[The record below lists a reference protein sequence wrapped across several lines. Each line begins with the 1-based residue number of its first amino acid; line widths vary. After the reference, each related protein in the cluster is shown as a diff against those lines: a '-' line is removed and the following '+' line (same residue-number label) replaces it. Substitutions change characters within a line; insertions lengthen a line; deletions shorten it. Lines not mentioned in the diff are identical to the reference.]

1 MRYKTWLTGLLV
13 LSVTG
18 CSNMNNTQTDAALG
32 AGAGAGAFALLTRG
46 NPVATVFGA
55 LFGGLIG
62 GSIGHDQDRVEAR
75 DKAINAQ
82 IAAQQAR
89 QMSLNEIVQ
98 MKQQGQSDT
107 IIINQI
113 VSTGSIFA
121 LTSDD
126 INYLRSQGVS
136 DQVISVMQQWRA
148 RVVYPY
154 GAPPPPGY
162 VVVQPPPPPPPPVVI
177 GVGVG
182 GRF

>member
-1 MRYKTWLTGLLV
+1 MRYKTSISGLLLV

-32 AGAGAGAFALLTRG
+32 AGAGAGAFALATRG
-46 NPVATVFGA
+46 NPIATVFGA

-62 GSIGHDQDRVEAR
+62 ASIGHDQDRHDAR
-75 DKAINAQ
+75 DNYVKGQ

-98 MKQQGQSDT
+98 MKQQGNPDN
-107 IIINQI
+107 IIIQQI
-113 VSTGSIFA
+113 RTTGSIFA

-126 INYLRSQGVS
+126 INFLRQQGVS
-136 DQVISVMQQWRA
+136 DQVISEMQQRTM

-154 GAPPPPGY
+154 GPPPGF
-162 VVVQPPPPPPPPVVI
+162 VVVQPPLPPPPGIAVI
-177 GVGVG
+177 V
-182 GRF
+182 R